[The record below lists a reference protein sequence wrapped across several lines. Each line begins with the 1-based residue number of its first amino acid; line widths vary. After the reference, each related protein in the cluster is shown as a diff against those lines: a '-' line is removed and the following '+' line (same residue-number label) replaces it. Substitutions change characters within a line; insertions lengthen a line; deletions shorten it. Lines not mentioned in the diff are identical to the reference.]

1 MKVSYN
7 WLLEYV
13 DISCSV
19 TELADKMTMAGIEV
33 EAIETAQTVP
43 AGVVVGEILERNQHP
58 NADKLSVCRVFD
70 GEKELQIVCGAPN
83 CDAGKKVPLATIG
96 TVFIDPKDGSEFK
109 IKKGKL
115 RGEKSMGML
124 CSADELGLGGDHS
137 GLLELDNDL
146 KAGMPLHEIYSGDT
160 VFTVEITPNRPDWLS
175 HWGIARDVACLL
187 NAKSKKLEIEL
198 PSPVKLE
205 ETGNLVTIEDKE
217 LCPRYTAR
225 IIRNAKIAESPE
237 WLQERLLSIGLRPI
251 NNVVDIT
258 NFVLHELGHPL
269 HTFDLD
275 LLAENRIVVRRAA
288 DGEKM
293 TMLDDSE
300 LELRNHHLVIADAEK
315 PVALAGVMGGANSGI
330 NENTTN
336 ILLES
341 AAFFSSNIRATSRE
355 LGISSD
361 SSYRFERGCDW
372 GMVEH
377 ASARAAQLILE
388 LAGGELVTGLI
399 DVQGEV
405 PEMEA
410 ITCRFERI
418 RKLIGINDITN
429 EKIIDIFEKLGLNV
443 SAVDSEKC
451 TVIPPLYRLDLTR
464 EADLSE
470 EVARIYGLDKIPII
484 PVRSKSV
491 APIAKDAYL
500 AYETLRDKI
509 IGLGLYE
516 CMHYSMVS
524 EKSALSDSRFT
535 LDDLVKISNPLSLE
549 LACMRPSLLGEMLET
564 VERNISRKNLNLKL
578 FELGNVFCA
587 NQDMFAEERKEICI
601 MLSGQKNPEL
611 FSDSLKAQY
620 DFYDMKGLLESL
632 MEVCEIV
639 NYSFE
644 KANDDRFAPGQ
655 GAALL
660 LDGKVAGHLG
670 LLASKFTK
678 NLRTE
683 YPVFAAQLEVS
694 EILKAQAKD
703 SSLFFTPVPQYP
715 ATTRDVAFVADK
727 SLEHQEVI
735 KFIEGAKLKNFESV
749 KLFDI
754 FTDDKAIGA
763 GKKSMAYTLTFRNN
777 ERTLTDKEVN
787 SAFEKLRSRMES
799 QLNIELR

>member
-33 EAIETAQTVP
+33 EAIETAKTVP
-43 AGVVVGEILERNQHP
+43 DGVIVGEILERNQHS

-70 GEKELQIVCGAPN
+70 GEKELQVVCGAPN

-187 NAKSKKLEIEL
+187 NAKSKKPEIEL
-198 PSPVKLE
+198 PSPLKLE
-205 ETGNLVTIEDKE
+205 ETDNLVTIADKE

-275 LLAENRIVVRRAA
+275 LLAEKRVVVRRAA

-300 LELRNHHLVIADAEK
+300 LELKNHHLVIADAEK

-330 NENTTN
+330 NESTTN

-377 ASARAAQLILE
+377 ASTRAAQLILE
-388 LAGGELVTGLI
+388 LAGGELVTGLV

-451 TVIPPLYRLDLTR
+451 TVVPPLYRLDLTR

-491 APIAKDAYL
+491 APIADDAYL

-587 NQDMFAEERKEICI
+587 NQKMFDEERKEICI

-644 KANDDRFAPGQ
+644 KVNDERFAPGQ

-660 LDGKVAGHLG
+660 LNGKVAGHFG
-670 LLASKFTK
+670 LLTSKFTK
-678 NLRTE
+678 GLRTE

-715 ATTRDVAFVADK
+715 ATTRDVAFVADR

-763 GKKSMAYTLTFRNN
+763 GKKSMAYTLTFRNT

-787 SAFEKLRSRMES
+787 NAFEKLRRRMES

>member
-7 WLLEYV
+7 WLLDYV
-13 DISCSV
+13 DIACSV
-19 TELADKMTMAGIEV
+19 PELADKMTMAGLEV
-33 EAIETAQTVP
+33 EGIETAQTVP
-43 AGVVVGEILERNQHP
+43 DGVIVGEILERGKHP
-58 NADKLSVCRVFD
+58 NADRLSVCRVFD
-70 GEKELQIVCGAPN
+70 GEQELQIVCGAPN

-115 RGEKSMGML
+115 RGEASMGML
-124 CSADELGLGGDHS
+124 CSAVELGLGDDSS
-137 GLLELDNDL
+137 GLLELDSEL
-146 KAGMPLHEIYSGDT
+146 KAGTPLGEIYSGDT
-160 VFTVEITPNRPDWLS
+160 VFEVEVTPNRPDWLS

-187 NAKSKKLEIEL
+187 NAKSMRPEAQL
-198 PSPVKLE
+198 PSPVKIE
-205 ETGNLVTIEDKE
+205 ATDNLVTVEDKE

-225 IIRNAKIAESPE
+225 IIRNVKIAESPE
-237 WLQERLLSIGLRPI
+237 WLQERLFSIGLRPI

-269 HTFDLD
+269 HAFDLD
-275 LLAENRIVVRRAA
+275 LLAENRIIARRAK
-288 DGEKM
+288 DSEKM

-300 LELRNHHLVIADAEK
+300 VELKNHHLVIADAEK
-315 PVALAGVMGGANSGI
+315 PVALAGVMGGAYSGI

-372 GMVEH
+372 SMVEH
-377 ASARAAQLILE
+377 ASARATQLILE
-388 LAGGELVTGLI
+388 LAGGELVTGLV

-410 ITCRFERI
+410 IVCRFERL
-418 RKLIGINDITN
+418 RKLIGVDITN
-429 EKIIDIFEKLGLNV
+429 EKIIDIFEKLGLSV

-451 TVIPPLYRLDLTR
+451 TVVPPLYRLDLTR
-464 EADLSE
+464 EADLAE
-470 EVARIYGLDKIPII
+470 EVARINGLDKIPII
-484 PVRSKSV
+484 PVRSQTV
-491 APIAKDAYL
+491 APIADDAYL
-500 AYETLRDKI
+500 ACETLRNKI

-535 LDDLVKISNPLSLE
+535 LNDVVKISNPLSLE

-587 NQDMFAEERKEICI
+587 NPKMFGEERTELCI
-601 MLSGQKNPEL
+601 MLSGQKKPEL
-611 FSDSLKAQY
+611 FSDALKAQY

-644 KANDDRFAPGQ
+644 KVNDERFAPGQ

-660 LDGKVAGHLG
+660 LNGKVAGHFG
-670 LLASKFTK
+670 LLAPKFTK
-678 NLRTE
+678 GLRTE
-683 YPVFAAQLEVS
+683 YPVFAAQIEVS

-703 SSLFFTPVPQYP
+703 SSLYFTPVPQYP
-715 ATTRDVAFVADK
+715 ATTRDVAFIADK
-727 SLEHQEVI
+727 SLEHKTVI
-735 KFIEGAKLKNFESV
+735 DFIENAKLKNFESV

-763 GKKSMAYTLTFRNN
+763 GKKSMAYTLTFRNP
-777 ERTLTDKEVN
+777 ERTLTDKEIN
-787 SAFEKLRSRMES
+787 NAFEKLRSRMES
-799 QLNIELR
+799 ELNIELR

>member
-1 MKVSYN
+1 MKVSYK

-13 DISCSV
+13 DVKCGV
-19 TELADKMTMAGIEV
+19 DELAEKMTMAGIEV
-33 EAIETAQTVP
+33 EAIETAHIVP
-43 AGVVVGEILERNQHP
+43 DGVVVGEILERNQHP

-96 TVFIDPKDGSEFK
+96 TVFVNPEDGSEFK

-137 GLLELDNDL
+137 GLLELDSEL
-146 KAGMPLHEIYSGDT
+146 KPGTPVKELYPGDT
-160 VFTVEITPNRPDWLS
+160 VFEVEITPNRPDWLS

-187 NAKSKKLEIEL
+187 NAKSSMPKVEL
-198 PSPVKLE
+198 PSPTALE
-205 ETGNLVTIEDKE
+205 NTDDLVTVEDKE

-225 IIRNAKIAESPE
+225 IIRNVKIAESPE
-237 WLQERLLSIGLRPI
+237 WLKECLLSIGLRPI

-275 LLAENRIVVRRAA
+275 LLAGNRVIARRAK

-293 TMLDDSE
+293 KMLDESE
-300 LELRNHHLVIADAEK
+300 LELKNHHLVIADAEK

-330 NENTTN
+330 NESTTN
-336 ILLES
+336 VLLES

-377 ASARAAQLILE
+377 ASDRATQLILE
-388 LAGGELVTGLI
+388 LAGGELVTDFV
-399 DVQGEV
+399 DVRGEI
-405 PEMEA
+405 PEMTP
-410 ITCRFERI
+410 IVCRFERI
-418 RKLIGINDITN
+418 RKLIGVDVSN
-429 EKIIDIFEKLGLNV
+429 ETMIDIFKKLGLMI
-443 SAVDSEKC
+443 SDISDEQC
-451 TVIPPLYRLDLTR
+451 TVVPPLYRLDLVR

-484 PVRSKSV
+484 PVAGKSV
-491 APIAKDAYL
+491 ATIADDAYMDC
-500 AYETLRDKI
+500 EILRNQV

-535 LDDLVKISNPLSLE
+535 AGDLVKISNPLSLE

-564 VERNISRKNLNLKL
+564 VERNVSRKNLNLRL
-578 FELGNVFCA
+578 FELGNAFCS
-587 NQDMFAEERKEICI
+587 NSKLFPEERLELCI
-601 MLSGQKNPEL
+601 ALSGQKAPER
-611 FSDSLKAQY
+611 FSGELQEEY
-620 DFYDMKGLLESL
+620 DFYDLKGVLESL
-632 MEVCEIV
+632 LEVCGIV

-644 KANDDRFAPGQ
+644 KVSDERFAPGQ
-655 GAALL
+655 CAALL
-660 LDGKVAGHLG
+660 LDGKIAGHFG
-670 LLASKFTK
+670 KLADKFTK
-678 NLRTE
+678 GLRTE
-683 YPVFAAQLEVS
+683 YPIFAAQLEAS
-694 EILKAQAKD
+694 DIFAAKERD
-703 SSLFFTPVPQYP
+703 NTPFFTPVPQYP
-715 ATTRDVAFVADK
+715 ATTRDVAFIAPK
-727 SLEHQEVI
+727 SLEHQTVI
-735 KFIEGAKLKNFESV
+735 KFIQDSKLKNLESV

-754 FTDDKAIGA
+754 FADDKAIGA
-763 GKKSMAYTLTFRNN
+763 GKQSMAYTLTFRNPD
-777 ERTLTDKEVN
+777 RTLNDKEVN
-787 SAFEKLRSRMES
+787 KAFEKLRKNMES
-799 QLNIELR
+799 RLKVELR

>member
-19 TELADKMTMAGIEV
+19 TELAEKMTMAGIEV
-33 EAIETAQTVP
+33 EAIETTQTVP
-43 AGVVVGEILERNQHP
+43 EGIVVGEILERNQHP

-96 TVFIDPKDGSEFK
+96 TVFINPQDGSEFK

-137 GLLELDNDL
+137 GLLELDSEL
-146 KAGMPLHEIYSGDT
+146 KAGTPLGEIFSGDT
-160 VFTVEITPNRPDWLS
+160 VFEVEITPNRPDWLS

-187 NAKSKKLEIEL
+187 NAKSMKPKVEL
-198 PSPVKLE
+198 ASPVKIE
-205 ETGNLVTIEDKE
+205 VTDNLVTVEDKE

-269 HTFDLD
+269 HAFDLD
-275 LLAENRIVVRRAA
+275 LLAEKRVIVRRANN
-288 DGEKM
+288 GEKM

-300 LELRNHHLVIADAEK
+300 LELKNHHLVIADAEK
-315 PVALAGVMGGANSGI
+315 PVALAGVMGGADSGI

-355 LGISSD
+355 LGITSD

-377 ASARAAQLILE
+377 ASDRATQLILE
-388 LAGGELVTGLI
+388 LTGGELVTELI
-399 DVQGEV
+399 DIQGEV

-410 ITCRFERI
+410 IVCRFERLK
-418 RKLIGINDITN
+418 KLIGIDITN
-429 EKIIDIFEKLGLNV
+429 EKIIDIFEKLGLSV
-443 SAVDSEKC
+443 SAIDSEKC
-451 TVIPPLYRLDLTR
+451 TVVPPLYRLDLTR
-464 EADLSE
+464 EADLAE
-470 EVARIYGLDKIPII
+470 EVARINGLDKIPII
-484 PVRSKSV
+484 PVRSKTV

-535 LDDLVKISNPLSLE
+535 LNDVVNIRNPLSLE

-564 VERNISRKNLNLKL
+564 VERNVSRKNLNLKL

-587 NQDMFAEERKEICI
+587 NPKIFAEERTEVCI

-611 FSDSLKAQY
+611 FSDALKIQY
-620 DFYDMKGLLESL
+620 DFYDMKGLIESL
-632 MEVCEIV
+632 LEVCEIV

-644 KANDDRFAPGQ
+644 KVNDKRFAQGQ
-655 GAALL
+655 SAALL
-660 LDGKVAGHLG
+660 LNGKIAGHFG
-670 LLASKFTK
+670 LLAPKFTK
-678 NLRTE
+678 DFRSE
-683 YPVFAAQLEVS
+683 YPVFAAQIEVS
-694 EILKAQAKD
+694 EILKAQDRD
-703 SSLFFTPVPQYP
+703 SSLYFTPVPQYP
-715 ATTRDVAFVADK
+715 ATTRDVAFIADE
-727 SLEHQEVI
+727 SLEHQTVI
-735 KFIEGAKLKNFESV
+735 EFIENAKLKNFESV

-754 FTDDKAIGA
+754 FTDDKAIGT
-763 GKKSMAYTLTFRNN
+763 GKKSMAYTLTFRNS

-787 SAFEKLRSRMES
+787 NAFEKLRSRMAS

>member
-19 TELADKMTMAGIEV
+19 DELADKMTMAGIEV

-43 AGVVVGEILERNQHP
+43 TGVVVGEILERNQHP

-70 GEKELQIVCGAPN
+70 GEQELQVVCGAPN

-96 TVFIDPKDGSEFK
+96 TVFIDPKNGSEFK

-115 RGEKSMGML
+115 RGEKSMGMM
-124 CSADELGLGGDHS
+124 CSAVELGLDGDHS
-137 GLLELDNDL
+137 GLLELDNKL
-146 KAGMPLHEIYSGDT
+146 KTGTPLSEVFPGDT
-160 VFTVEITPNRPDWLS
+160 VFEVEITPNRPDWLS

-187 NAKSKKLEIEL
+187 NAKSMIPEVEL
-198 PSPVKLE
+198 PAPSTIENTDK
-205 ETGNLVTIEDKE
+205 LVTIEDKE

-225 IIRNAKIAESPE
+225 IIRNVKIAESPE
-237 WLQERLLSIGLRPI
+237 WLKERLTSIGLRPI

-269 HTFDLD
+269 HAFDLD
-275 LLAENRIVVRRAA
+275 LLAEKRVVARRAR

-300 LELRNHHLVIADAEK
+300 IELKNHHLVIADAEK
-315 PVALAGVMGGANSGI
+315 PVALAGVMGGAHSGI

-372 GMVEH
+372 SIVEH
-377 ASARAAQLILE
+377 ASARATQLILE
-388 LAGGELVTGLI
+388 LAGGELVTGLV
-399 DVQGEV
+399 DVKGEI
-405 PEMEA
+405 PETTP
-410 ITCRFERI
+410 IICRFERL
-418 RKLIGINDITN
+418 RKLIGIDITN
-429 EKIIDIFEKLGLNV
+429 EKIVDIFEKLGLII
-443 SAVDSEKC
+443 SDIDSDKC
-451 TVIPPLYRLDLTR
+451 KVIPPLYRLDLIR

-484 PVRSKSV
+484 PVKSKSV
-491 APIAKDAYL
+491 APISKDAYFDIQN
-500 AYETLRDKI
+500 LREKV

-524 EKSALSDSRFT
+524 EKSALSDCRFT
-535 LDDLVKISNPLSLE
+535 IDDLVRISNPLSLE
-549 LACMRPSLLGEMLET
+549 LACMRPSLLGEMLESI
-564 VERNISRKNLNLKL
+564 ERNVARKNLNLRL
-578 FELGNVFCA
+578 FELGNVFCS
-587 NQDMFAEERKEICI
+587 NSNMFPEERSELCI
-601 MLSGQKNPEL
+601 ALSGQKTPEL
-611 FSDSLKAQY
+611 YSEELKPQY
-620 DFYDMKGLLESL
+620 DFYDLKGLLESL
-632 MEVCEIV
+632 LEVCDIK

-644 KANDDRFAPGQ
+644 KSEDERFAPGQ
-655 GAALL
+655 CAVLKL
-660 LDGKVAGHLG
+660 NKNIAGHFG
-670 LLASKFTK
+670 LLNNKFTK
-678 NLRTE
+678 GLRTE
-683 YPVFAAQLEVS
+683 YPVFVAQLEVS
-694 EILKAQAKD
+694 ELLAAQKRD
-703 SSLFFTPVPQYP
+703 RSPFFTPVPQYP
-715 ATTRDVAFVADK
+715 ATTRDVAFIAPK
-727 SLEHQEVI
+727 SLEHKTVI
-735 KFIEGAKLKNFESV
+735 DFIENAKLKNLESV

-754 FTDDKAIGA
+754 FTDAEAVGEN
-763 GKKSMAYTLTFRNN
+763 KKSMAYTLTFRNA

-787 SAFEKLRSRMES
+787 NAFEKLRKNMEK

>member
-19 TELADKMTMAGIEV
+19 AELAEKMTMAGIEV
-33 EAIETAQTVP
+33 EAVETAQTVP
-43 AGVVVGEILERNQHP
+43 AGIVVGEILERNQHP

-70 GEKELQIVCGAPN
+70 GEKELQVVCGAPN

-96 TVFIDPKDGSEFK
+96 TVFTDPEDGSEFT

-137 GLLELDNDL
+137 GLLELDSAL
-146 KAGMPLHEIYSGDT
+146 KAGTPLHEIYSGDT
-160 VFTVEITPNRPDWLS
+160 VFEVEITPNRPDWLS

-187 NAKSKKLEIEL
+187 NAESMKPEIKL
-198 PSPVKLE
+198 PSPINLE
-205 ETGNLVTIEDKE
+205 ATDKLVTIEDKE

-225 IIRNAKIAESPE
+225 IIRNAKITDSPE
-237 WLQERLLSIGLRPI
+237 WLQERLFSIGLRPI

-269 HTFDLD
+269 HAFDLD
-275 LLAENRIVVRRAA
+275 LLAEKRIVVRRAA

-293 TMLDDSE
+293 AMLDESQ
-300 LELRNHHLVIADAEK
+300 LELKNHHLVIADAQK
-315 PVALAGVMGGANSGI
+315 PVALAGVMGGAHSGI
-330 NENTTN
+330 TENTTN

-372 GMVEH
+372 SMVEH
-377 ASARAAQLILE
+377 ASNRAAQLILE
-388 LAGGELVTGLI
+388 LTGGELVTGLVDI
-399 DVQGEV
+399 QGEV
-405 PEMEA
+405 PEMTP
-410 ITCRFERI
+410 ITCRFERLK
-418 RKLIGINDITN
+418 KLVGIDITN
-429 EKIIDIFEKLGLNV
+429 EKVIDIFEKLGLNV
-443 SAVDSEKC
+443 SDIDAEKC
-451 TVIPPLYRLDLTR
+451 KVVPPLYRLDLTR

-470 EVARIYGLDKIPII
+470 EVARINGLDKIPII
-484 PVRSKSV
+484 PVRSKTV
-491 APIAKDAYL
+491 APIIKDAYL
-500 AYETLRDKI
+500 AYETLRDQI
-509 IGLGLYE
+509 IALGLYE

-535 LDDLVKISNPLSLE
+535 LDDVVSISNPLSLE

-564 VERNISRKNLNLKL
+564 VERNVSRKNLNLKL

-587 NQDMFAEERKEICI
+587 NPKIFEEERTEICI
-601 MLSGQKNPEL
+601 MLSGQKSPEL
-611 FSDSLKAQY
+611 FSDALKSQY
-620 DFYDMKGLLESL
+620 DFYDLKGLIESL
-632 MEVCEIV
+632 LEVCGIV

-644 KANDDRFAPGQ
+644 KVSDERFTPGQ
-655 GAALL
+655 SAALL
-660 LDGKVAGHLG
+660 LDGKVAGHFG

-678 NLRTE
+678 GLRSE
-683 YPVFAAQLEVS
+683 YPIFAAQIEVS
-694 EILKAQAKD
+694 EIFKAKTKD
-703 SSLFFTPVPQYP
+703 NSLYFTPVPQYP
-715 ATTRDVAFVADK
+715 ETTRDVAFIADK
-727 SLEHQEVI
+727 LLEHQTVI
-735 KFIEGAKLKNFESV
+735 EFIENAKLKNFESV

-754 FTDDKAIGA
+754 FNDDKAIGA
-763 GKKSMAYTLTFRNN
+763 GKKSMAYTLIFRNS

-787 SAFEKLRSRMES
+787 NAFEKLRRRMES

>member
-19 TELADKMTMAGIEV
+19 AELAEKMTMAGIEV

-43 AGVVVGEILERNQHP
+43 AGIVVGEILERNQHP

-137 GLLELDNDL
+137 GLLELDNEL
-146 KAGMPLHEIYSGDT
+146 KTGTPLHEIYSGDT
-160 VFTVEITPNRPDWLS
+160 VFEVEITPNRPDWLS
-175 HWGIARDVACLL
+175 HWGIARDLACLL
-187 NAKSKKLEIEL
+187 SAESMKPQVEL
-198 PSPVKLE
+198 PSPVNLE
-205 ETGNLVTIEDKE
+205 STDDLVKVEDKE

-237 WLQERLLSIGLRPI
+237 WLQERLFSIGLRPI

-275 LLAENRIVVRRAA
+275 LLAENRIIVRRAA

-300 LELRNHHLVIADAEK
+300 LELKNHHLVIADAEK
-315 PVALAGVMGGANSGI
+315 PVALAGVMGGTDSGI

-355 LGISSD
+355 LGITSD

-372 GMVEH
+372 SMVEH
-377 ASARAAQLILE
+377 ASARATQLILE
-388 LAGGELVTGLI
+388 LTGGELVSTLV
-399 DVQGEV
+399 DAQSEV

-410 ITCRFERI
+410 IICRFERL
-418 RKLIGINDITN
+418 RKLVGIDITN

-443 SAVDSEKC
+443 SAVDAEKC
-451 TVIPPLYRLDLTR
+451 TVVPPLYRLDLTR
-464 EADLSE
+464 EADLAE
-470 EVARIYGLDKIPII
+470 EVARINGLDKIPII
-484 PVRSKSV
+484 PVRSKTV

-500 AYETLRDKI
+500 AYETLRDQI
-509 IGLGLYE
+509 ISLGLYE

-535 LDDLVKISNPLSLE
+535 LDDLVSISNPLSLE
-549 LACMRPSLLGEMLET
+549 LACMRPSLFGEMLET

-587 NQDMFAEERKEICI
+587 NPKMFAEERTEICI
-601 MLSGQKNPEL
+601 MLSGQKSPEL
-611 FSDSLKAQY
+611 FSDALKTQY
-620 DFYDMKGLLESL
+620 DFYDIKGLIESL
-632 MEVCEIV
+632 LEVCGIV

-644 KANDDRFAPGQ
+644 KVSDERFVPGQ

-660 LDGKVAGHLG
+660 FNGKVAGHFG

-678 NLRTE
+678 GFRSE
-683 YPVFAAQLEVS
+683 YPIFAAQIEVS
-694 EILKAQAKD
+694 EIFTAQAKD
-703 SSLFFTPVPQYP
+703 NSLYFNPVPQYP
-715 ATTRDVAFVADK
+715 ATTRDVAFIADK
-727 SLEHQEVI
+727 SLEHQAVI
-735 KFIEGAKLKNFESV
+735 KFIESAKLKNFESV

-754 FTDDKAIGA
+754 FTDDKAIGT
-763 GKKSMAYTLTFRNN
+763 GKKSMAYTLTFRNS

-787 SAFEKLRSRMES
+787 NAFEKLRRRMES

>member
-19 TELADKMTMAGIEV
+19 SELADKMTMAGIEV

-43 AGVVVGEILERNQHP
+43 AGIVVGEILERNQHP
-58 NADKLSVCRVFD
+58 NADKLSICRVFD

-96 TVFIDPKDGSEFK
+96 TVFIDPKDASEFK

-137 GLLELDNDL
+137 GLLELDNEL
-146 KAGMPLHEIYSGDT
+146 KTGTPLGEIYSGDT
-160 VFTVEITPNRPDWLS
+160 VFEVEITPNRPDWLS

-187 NAKSKKLEIEL
+187 NAKSMKPNVELPAPLKLED
-198 PSPVKLE
+198 
-205 ETGNLVTIEDKE
+205 TDNLVTIEDKE

-275 LLAENRIVVRRAA
+275 LLAENRVIVRRAN

-293 TMLDDSE
+293 TALDENEIE
-300 LELRNHHLVIADAEK
+300 LKNHHLVIADAEK
-315 PVALAGVMGGANSGI
+315 PVALAGVMGGLNSGI

-377 ASARAAQLILE
+377 ASSRATQLILE
-388 LAGGELVTGLI
+388 LTGGELVSGFV
-399 DVQGEV
+399 DVQGKV

-410 ITCRFERI
+410 IICRFERI
-418 RKLIGINDITN
+418 RKLVGIDITN
-429 EKIIDIFEKLGLNV
+429 EKIINIFEKLGLSV
-443 SAVDSEKC
+443 SSINSEQC
-451 TVIPPLYRLDLTR
+451 TVVPPLYRLDLSR

-484 PVRSKSV
+484 PVRSKIV
-491 APIAKDAYL
+491 APINKDAYMP
-500 AYETLRDKI
+500 YEILRDQI

-524 EKSALSDSRFT
+524 DKSALSDSRFT
-535 LDDLVKISNPLSLE
+535 LDDLVKMNNPLSLE
-549 LACMRPSLLGEMLET
+549 LACMRPSLLGEMIET
-564 VERNISRKNLNLKL
+564 VERNVSRKNLNLKL

-587 NQDMFAEERKEICI
+587 NPKIFPEERKELCI
-601 MLSGQKNPEL
+601 MLSGQKRPEL
-611 FSDSLKAQY
+611 FSDALKTQY
-620 DFYDMKGLLESL
+620 DFYDMKGLIESL
-632 MEVCEIV
+632 MEVCEISK
-639 NYSFE
+639 YSFE
-644 KANDDRFAPGQ
+644 KNSDERFAPGQ
-655 GAALL
+655 SVALL
-660 LDGKVAGHLG
+660 LDAKVAGHFG
-670 LLASKFTK
+670 LLNSKFTK
-678 NLRTE
+678 GLRTE
-683 YPVFAAQLEVS
+683 YPVFAAQIEVS
-694 EILKAQAKD
+694 AILKAQAKD
-703 SSLFFTPVPQYP
+703 SSLYFTPVPQYP

-735 KFIEGAKLKNFESV
+735 KFIESAKLKNFESV

-763 GKKSMAYTLTFRNN
+763 GKKSMAYTLTFRNS

-787 SAFEKLRSRMES
+787 NAFDKLRRRMES

>member
-7 WLLEYV
+7 WLLNYV

-19 TELADKMTMAGIEV
+19 PELAEKMTMAGLEV
-33 EAIETAQTVP
+33 EAIETAKTVP
-43 AGVVVGEILERNQHP
+43 DGVVVGEILERSKHP
-58 NADKLSVCRVFD
+58 NADKLSVCRVAD

-83 CDAGKKVPLATIG
+83 CNAGKKVPLATIG

-137 GLLELDNDL
+137 GLLELDSEL
-146 KAGMPLHEIYSGDT
+146 KTGTPLGEIYSGDT
-160 VFTVEITPNRPDWLS
+160 VFEVEVTPNRPDWLS

-187 NAKSKKLEIEL
+187 NAKSMKPEAQLA
-198 PSPVKLE
+198 SPVKIE
-205 ETGNLVTIEDKE
+205 EADRLVTVEDKE

-269 HTFDLD
+269 HAFDLD
-275 LLAENRIVVRRAA
+275 LLAENRIIVRRAN

-293 TMLDDSE
+293 TMLDESE
-300 LELRNHHLVIADAEK
+300 IELKNHHLVIADAEK
-315 PVALAGVMGGANSGI
+315 PVALAGVMGGAHSGI

-377 ASARAAQLILE
+377 ASARATQLILE
-388 LAGGELVTGLI
+388 LTGGELVTGLVDI
-399 DVQGEV
+399 QGEV

-410 ITCRFERI
+410 IVCRFERLK
-418 RKLIGINDITN
+418 KLIGVDITN
-429 EKIIDIFEKLGLNV
+429 EKIIDIFEKLGLSV

-451 TVIPPLYRLDLTR
+451 TVVPPLYRLDLTR

-470 EVARIYGLDKIPII
+470 EVARINGLDKIPII
-484 PVRSKSV
+484 PVSSKAV
-491 APIAKDAYL
+491 APIGDDAYL
-500 AYETLRDKI
+500 AHEMLRDKI

-535 LDDLVKISNPLSLE
+535 LNDVVKISNPLSLE

-564 VERNISRKNLNLKL
+564 VERNVSRKNLNLKL

-587 NQDMFAEERKEICI
+587 NPKMFEEERTELCI
-601 MLSGQKNPEL
+601 MLSGQKKPEL
-611 FSDSLKAQY
+611 FSNALEVQY
-620 DFYDMKGLLESL
+620 NFYDMKGLLESL

-639 NYSFE
+639 NYGFE
-644 KANDDRFAPGQ
+644 KVNDERFASGQ

-660 LDGKVAGHLG
+660 LNGKAAGHFG
-670 LLASKFTK
+670 LLSSEFTK
-678 NLRTE
+678 GLRTE
-683 YPVFAAQLEVS
+683 YPVFAAQIEVS
-694 EILKAQAKD
+694 EILKAKAND
-703 SSLFFTPVPQYP
+703 SSPYFTPVPQYP
-715 ATTRDVAFVADK
+715 ATTRDVAFIADK
-727 SLEHQEVI
+727 SLEHKTVI
-735 KFIEGAKLKNFESV
+735 EFIENAKLKNFESV

-763 GKKSMAYTLTFRNN
+763 GKKSMAYTLTFRNP

-787 SAFEKLRSRMES
+787 NAFEKLRSRMES

>member
-7 WLLEYV
+7 WLLDYV
-13 DISCSV
+13 DIACSV
-19 TELADKMTMAGIEV
+19 PELAEKMTMAGLEV
-33 EAIETAQTVP
+33 EGIETAKTVP
-43 AGVVVGEILERNQHP
+43 DGVVVGEILERGKHP

-70 GEKELQIVCGAPN
+70 GEQELQIVCGAPN

-124 CSADELGLGGDHS
+124 CSAVELGLGTDQS
-137 GLLELDNDL
+137 GLLELDSEL
-146 KAGMPLHEIYSGDT
+146 KAGTPLGEIYSGDT
-160 VFTVEITPNRPDWLS
+160 VFEVEVTPNRPDWLS

-187 NAKSKKLEIEL
+187 NAKSMRPEAQL
-198 PSPVKLE
+198 PSPVKIE
-205 ETGNLVTIEDKE
+205 ATDNLVSVEDKE

-237 WLQERLLSIGLRPI
+237 WLQERLFSIGLRPI

-269 HTFDLD
+269 HAFDLD
-275 LLAENRIVVRRAA
+275 LLEENRIIVRRAA

-293 TMLDDSE
+293 TMLDESE
-300 LELRNHHLVIADAEK
+300 IELKDHHLVIADAEK
-315 PVALAGVMGGANSGI
+315 PVALAGVMGGAYSGI
-330 NENTTN
+330 NEKTTN

-372 GMVEH
+372 SMVEH
-377 ASARAAQLILE
+377 ASARATQLILE
-388 LAGGELVTGLI
+388 LTGGELVTGLVDI
-399 DVQGEV
+399 QGEV

-410 ITCRFERI
+410 IVCRFERL
-418 RKLIGINDITN
+418 RKLIGIDITN
-429 EKIIDIFEKLGLNV
+429 EKIIDIFEKLGLSV

-451 TVIPPLYRLDLTR
+451 TVVPPLYRLDLTR
-464 EADLSE
+464 EADLAE
-470 EVARIYGLDKIPII
+470 EVARINGLDKIPII

-491 APIAKDAYL
+491 APITEDAYL

-564 VERNISRKNLNLKL
+564 VDRNISRKNLNLKL

-587 NQDMFAEERKEICI
+587 NSDMFEEERTELCI
-601 MLSGQKNPEL
+601 MLSGQKSPEL
-611 FSDSLKAQY
+611 FSGALKTQY

-644 KANDDRFAPGQ
+644 KLNDKRFASGQ

-660 LDGKVAGHLG
+660 LGGKTAGHFG
-670 LLASKFTK
+670 LLSPEFTK
-678 NLRTE
+678 GLRSE
-683 YPVFAAQLEVS
+683 YPVFAAQIEVS
-694 EILKAQAKD
+694 EILKAQARD
-703 SSLFFTPVPQYP
+703 SSLYFTPVPQYP
-715 ATTRDVAFVADK
+715 ATTRDVAFIADK
-727 SLEHQEVI
+727 SLEHQTVI
-735 KFIEGAKLKNFESV
+735 EFIENAKLKNFESV

-763 GKKSMAYTLTFRNN
+763 GKKSMAYTLTFRNSG
-777 ERTLTDKEVN
+777 RTLTDKEVN
-787 SAFEKLRSRMES
+787 NAFEKLRGRMES

>member
-19 TELADKMTMAGIEV
+19 AELAEKMTMAGIEV
-33 EAIETAQTVP
+33 EAIETAKTVP
-43 AGVVVGEILERNQHP
+43 DGVIVGEILERNQHP

-137 GLLELDNDL
+137 GLLELDTEL
-146 KAGMPLHEIYSGDT
+146 KTGTPLHEIYSGDT

-187 NAKSKKLEIEL
+187 NAESMKPQAEL
-198 PSPVKLE
+198 PAPAKIE
-205 ETGNLVTIEDKE
+205 ETENLVTIEDKK

-237 WLQERLLSIGLRPI
+237 WLQERLFSIGLRPI

-275 LLAENRIVVRRAA
+275 LLAENRVIVRRAA

-293 TMLDDSE
+293 IMLDNSE
-300 LELRNHHLVIADAEK
+300 LELKNHHLVIADAEK
-315 PVALAGVMGGANSGI
+315 PVALAGIMGGANSGI

-355 LGISSD
+355 LGITSD

-372 GMVEH
+372 TMVEH
-377 ASARAAQLILE
+377 ASARATQLILE
-388 LAGGELVTGLI
+388 LTGGELVTGFI
-399 DVQGEV
+399 DEQGEI
-405 PEMEA
+405 PEMQA
-410 ITCRFERI
+410 IVCRFERI
-418 RKLIGINDITN
+418 RKLVGIDITN

-443 SAVDSEKC
+443 SAIDAEKC
-451 TVIPPLYRLDLTR
+451 TVVPPLYRLDLTR

-484 PVRSKSV
+484 PVRSKTV
-491 APIAKDAYL
+491 APITKDAYL
-500 AYETLRDKI
+500 AYETLRDQV

-535 LDDLVKISNPLSLE
+535 LDDVVSISNPLSLE

-587 NQDMFAEERKEICI
+587 NQNMFAEERKELCI

-644 KANDDRFAPGQ
+644 KVSDERFSPGQ

-660 LDGKVAGHLG
+660 LDGKVAGHFG

-683 YPVFAAQLEVS
+683 YPIFAAQLEVS

-727 SLEHQEVI
+727 SLEHQTVI
-735 KFIEGAKLKNFESV
+735 KFIENAKLKNFESV

-754 FTDDKAIGA
+754 FTDDKVIGA
-763 GKKSMAYTLTFRNN
+763 GKKSMAYTLTFRNS

-787 SAFEKLRSRMES
+787 NAFEKLRSRMES

>member
-1 MKVSYN
+1 
-7 WLLEYV
+7 
-13 DISCSV
+13 
-19 TELADKMTMAGIEV
+19 
-33 EAIETAQTVP
+33 
-43 AGVVVGEILERNQHP
+43 
-58 NADKLSVCRVFD
+58 
-70 GEKELQIVCGAPN
+70 
-83 CDAGKKVPLATIG
+83 
-96 TVFIDPKDGSEFK
+96 
-109 IKKGKL
+109 
-115 RGEKSMGML
+115 ML

-137 GLLELDNDL
+137 GLLELDNEL
-146 KAGMPLHEIYSGDT
+146 KPGTPLYEIYSGDT
-160 VFTVEITPNRPDWLS
+160 VFEVEITPNRPDWLS

-187 NAKSKKLEIEL
+187 NAESMKPEVKL
-198 PSPVKLE
+198 PSPVNIEATDK
-205 ETGNLVTIEDKE
+205 LVTIEDKE

-237 WLQERLLSIGLRPI
+237 WLQERLFSIGLRPI

-275 LLAENRIVVRRAA
+275 LLAEKRIVVRRAA

-300 LELRNHHLVIADAEK
+300 LELKNHHLVIADAEK

-341 AAFFSSNIRATSRE
+341 AAFFSSNIRAASRE
-355 LGISSD
+355 LGITSD

-372 GMVEH
+372 SMVEH

-388 LAGGELVTGLI
+388 LTGGKLVTGLV

-405 PEMEA
+405 PEMET
-410 ITCRFERI
+410 IICRFERLK
-418 RKLIGINDITN
+418 KLVGIDITN

-443 SAVDSEKC
+443 SGIDSEKC
-451 TVIPPLYRLDLTR
+451 KVVPPLYRLDLTR
-464 EADLSE
+464 EADLAE
-470 EVARIYGLDKIPII
+470 EVARINGLDKIPII
-484 PVRSKSV
+484 PVRSKTV
-491 APIAKDAYL
+491 APITKDAYL
-500 AYETLRDKI
+500 AYETLRDQI

-535 LDDLVKISNPLSLE
+535 LDDVVNISNPLSLE

-587 NQDMFAEERKEICI
+587 NPKMFEEERTEICI
-601 MLSGQKNPEL
+601 MLSGQKSHEL
-611 FSDSLKAQY
+611 FSDALKAQY
-620 DFYDMKGLLESL
+620 DFYDLKGLIESL
-632 MEVCEIV
+632 LEVCGIV
-639 NYSFE
+639 NYSF
-644 KANDDRFAPGQ
+644 KKINDERFTPGQ
-655 GAALL
+655 SAALL
-660 LDGKVAGHLG
+660 LNGKTAGHFG

-678 NLRTE
+678 GFRSE
-683 YPVFAAQLEVS
+683 YPVFAAQIEVS
-694 EILKAQAKD
+694 EIFKAMTKD
-703 SSLFFTPVPQYP
+703 NSLYFTPVPQYP
-715 ATTRDVAFVADK
+715 ATTRDVAFIADK
-727 SLEHQEVI
+727 SLEHQTVI
-735 KFIEGAKLKNFESV
+735 EFIENAKLKNFESV

-763 GKKSMAYTLTFRNN
+763 GKKSMAYTLTFRNS

-787 SAFEKLRSRMES
+787 NSFEKLRRRMES

>member
-19 TELADKMTMAGIEV
+19 AELAEKMTMAGIEV

-43 AGVVVGEILERNQHP
+43 TGIVVGEILERNPHP

-96 TVFIDPKDGSEFK
+96 TVFTDPKDGSEFK

-137 GLLELDNDL
+137 GLLELDNEL
-146 KAGMPLHEIYSGDT
+146 KAGTPLHEIYCGDT
-160 VFTVEITPNRPDWLS
+160 VFEVEITPNRPDWLS

-187 NAKSKKLEIEL
+187 NAESMKPEVKL
-198 PSPVKLE
+198 PSPINIEATDK
-205 ETGNLVTIEDKE
+205 LVTIEDKE

-225 IIRNAKIAESPE
+225 IIRNAKISESPE
-237 WLQERLLSIGLRPI
+237 WLQERLFSIGLRPI

-275 LLAENRIVVRRAA
+275 LLAEKRIIVRRAA

-300 LELRNHHLVIADAEK
+300 LELKNHHLVIADAEK

-355 LGISSD
+355 LGITSD

-372 GMVEH
+372 SMVEH
-377 ASARAAQLILE
+377 ASARATQLILE
-388 LAGGELVTGLI
+388 LTGGELVTGLV
-399 DVQGEV
+399 DVQSEV
-405 PEMEA
+405 PEMET
-410 ITCRFERI
+410 IICRFGRLK
-418 RKLIGINDITN
+418 KLVGIDITN

-443 SAVDSEKC
+443 SDIDSEKC
-451 TVIPPLYRLDLTR
+451 KVVPPLYRLDLTR
-464 EADLSE
+464 EADLAE
-470 EVARIYGLDKIPII
+470 EVARINGLDKIPII
-484 PVRSKSV
+484 PVRSKTV
-491 APIAKDAYL
+491 APINKDAYL
-500 AYETLRDKI
+500 AYETLRDQI

-535 LDDLVKISNPLSLE
+535 LDDVVNISNPLSLE

-587 NQDMFAEERKEICI
+587 NPKMFKEERTEICI
-601 MLSGQKNPEL
+601 MLSGQKSPEL
-611 FSDSLKAQY
+611 FSDALKAQY
-620 DFYDMKGLLESL
+620 DFYDLKGLIESL
-632 MEVCEIV
+632 LEVCGIV
-639 NYSFE
+639 NYSF
-644 KANDDRFAPGQ
+644 KKVNDERFAPGQ
-655 GAALL
+655 SAALL
-660 LDGKVAGHLG
+660 LNGKTAGHFG

-678 NLRTE
+678 GFRSE
-683 YPVFAAQLEVS
+683 YPIFTAQIEVS
-694 EILKAQAKD
+694 EIFKAKTKD
-703 SSLFFTPVPQYP
+703 NSLYFTPVPQYP

-727 SLEHQEVI
+727 SLEHQTVI
-735 KFIEGAKLKNFESV
+735 EFIENAKIKNFESV

-763 GKKSMAYTLTFRNN
+763 GKKSMAYTLTFRNS

-787 SAFEKLRSRMES
+787 NAFEKLRRRMES